1 MTTKSISAPPSLGRA
16 LNLAAGKG
24 SAVCS
29 RLLEPHGLSLAQWAV
44 LSCLWRNGPLGV
56 KDIAELTGNEPSAA
70 SRIVERM
77 IAGGLVVRRP
87 DEQDR
92 RAVIVD
98 LGPRG
103 EALRPL
109 RTIYEEVNAVL
120 TADLSE
126 QEAQLLFDLLE
137 RVERAGRDWLAD
149 RGRAP
154 EKRNER

>member
-1 MTTKSISAPPSLGRA
+1 MAIMTTTTKSISAPRSLGRA
-16 LNLAAGKG
+16 LNLAAGRG
-24 SAVCS
+24 SAVCN

-70 SRIVERM
+70 SRIVDRM
-77 IAGGLVVRRP
+77 VAGALVVRRP
-87 DEQDR
+87 DAQDR

-98 LGPRG
+98 LDARG

-109 RTIYEEVNAVL
+109 REIYEEVNAVL

-126 QEAQLLFDLLE
+126 QEAEILFDLLD
-137 RVERAGRDWLAD
+137 RVERAGRAWLSD
-149 RGRAP
+149 PGSGG
-154 EKRNER
+154 